1 VEDASHF
8 TGRGKRNRKAENA
21 NQEIDNAIIK
31 SVNKNMDAQHG
42 QALENIVSQLRI
54 GLNPDAIY
62 LFGSHARGDATTDS
76 DLDLLVVV
84 EKSDQPRHRRA
95 QEARRLAGE
104 KSVSKDILVLTRSE
118 WTKGRRVACS
128 LPTTVSR
135 EGRLLYER

>member
-1 VEDASHF
+1 ME
-8 TGRGKRNRKAENA
+8 
-21 NQEIDNAIIK
+21 
-31 SVNKNMDAQHG
+31 AQHG

-54 GLNPDAIY
+54 GLNPEAIY
-62 LFGSHARGDATTDS
+62 LFGSHARGDATSDS

-84 EKSDQPRHRRA
+84 EKSDLPRHRRA